1 MNPGTS
7 EEPAEAIL
15 FDYGGVLAE
24 EGFRE
29 GLMAL
34 ARRFGLDPVQVYQEG
49 STAVYDSGYVL
60 NRGSE
65 ADFWAMMSARTG
77 LPPYDTSFTREI
89 LQRFVLRPGMLRV
102 AGGLRAG
109 GLLTAIL
116 SDQTDWLDLLNERDR
131 FFRNFDR
138 VFNSFHLGKGKR
150 DPSVFRRRDGG
161 PGCRAGTNPFHRRLT
176 RQRGK
181 GAGAGA
187 SSHPVHRGRRFRP
200 ETAGLHR
207 AGPPP
212 VGLAEG
218 FGKRP
223 MRA

>member
-150 DPSVFRRRDGG
+150 DPSVFPDVTAALGVEPGQTLFIDDSPGNVERAQEQGLRAIRFTGEGDFVRKLQAFIG
-161 PGCRAGTNPFHRRLT
+161 PDLPLSDWLKGS
-176 RQRGK
+176 GK
-181 GAGAGA
+181 G
-187 SSHPVHRGRRFRP
+187 
-200 ETAGLHR
+200 L
-207 AGPPP
+207 
-212 VGLAEG
+212 
-218 FGKRP
+218 
-223 MRA
+223 